1 MDVNRQ
7 VNECFVKKT
16 VVTLKIL
23 IAERIIALQYQYFQY
38 HVDQNKNILKQRFNS
53 FTLLAY

>member
-1 MDVNRQ
+1 MDVNRH
-7 VNECFVKKT
+7 VNECFVKTT

-23 IAERIIALQYQYFQY
+23 IAERIIALQYQYFPY